1 VFKASRVENMNK
13 CWMNVGR
20 HSSVCACVSV
30 SVSLCLCVSV
40 SLCLCVSV
48 SLCLCVSVSLGLWVS
63 GSLGLCV
70 SVSLCLCVSG
80 SLGLWVSGSLG
91 LCVSVSLCLCVSVSV
106 SVSMCLCVSVSLFLS
121 LSLSL
126 SLSTY
131 ASASGQPCRDELT
144 KQTEQ
149 HIRAKR
155 QSSNSK
161 PEQKTTSNF
170 MRIATA
176 SNVMPRQS
184 AKSLQ
189 RLLCL
194 STAHTAAQDCQ
205 KFATSAV

>member
-1 VFKASRVENMNK
+1 MFLCV
-13 CWMNVGR
+13 
-20 HSSVCACVSV
+20 CVSV
-30 SVSLCLCVSV
+30 CLCFCVCVSLCLCV
-40 SLCLCVSV
+40 CVSV
-48 SLCLCVSVSLGLWVS
+48 CLWVC
-63 GSLGLCV
+63 GSVGVCV
-70 SVSLCLCVSG
+70 C
-80 SLGLWVSGSLG
+80 
-91 LCVSVSLCLCVSVSV
+91 VSLCLCVSVSV
-106 SVSMCLCVSVSLFLS
+106 SVSMCLCVSVSLSLFLS

-161 PEQKTTSNF
+161 PKQKTTSNALACYQQANVGGNVDCERSPATERSFF

-184 AKSLQ
+184 VKSLQ
-189 RLLCL
+189 RVLCL
-194 STAHTAAQDCQ
+194 STALTAAQDCQ